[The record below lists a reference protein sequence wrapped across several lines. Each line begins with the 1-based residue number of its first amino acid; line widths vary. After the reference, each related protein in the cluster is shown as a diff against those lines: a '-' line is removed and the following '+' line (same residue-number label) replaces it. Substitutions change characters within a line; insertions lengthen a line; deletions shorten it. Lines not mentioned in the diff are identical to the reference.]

1 MSARSKSV
9 DIRYSQKMDCPAHQ
23 FICIPELYELL
34 LAQLALERDSR
45 YRQESLAR
53 LARASRI
60 TSGPALDLLWQNL
73 TRPSQIIRL
82 LPEDAIQRIRLR
94 EYRLVRSLE
103 DSDLAVFDKYAPRV
117 QFVDFSNNFINLGAG
132 CEFFSTLKMLRDPIF
147 PRLLELEW
155 HPSVR
160 YNTVGAFHL
169 ISRRFNV
176 PRDEFSLTLWGNLNA
191 RDAAPTSS
199 QFLTGAG
206 LDETIDLFQ
215 RPLASW
221 LPDIPG
227 LSINTGNYLTKPAM
241 LEGLQSLSNLQH
253 FHARAS
259 GSLGAEIIVH
269 LAFLPHLKTL
279 HIGNEE
285 ERSITVL
292 CETVTTRGPP
302 SFPALESV
310 EIYGSYSALNS
321 FLGVITSNF
330 LHSAYRTVAE
340 VERRALF
347 TMATF
352 EPLLACT
359 NLETFDLNVDACD
372 VDFGDRDLKKI
383 ANAWPRLTSLKV
395 FSRYTQQYNWSD
407 PQVHLYTLWVLVEK
421 CRDLRRLEIAVDAR
435 VDGPFVPPPGGAVSG
450 LYAMD
455 KLGFFLSPCG
465 APTHVANFLN
475 LAFPH
480 LTEFFAGAPKEE
492 TVGYS
497 TEVWTQVRDALPGV
511 DPIWRALRLAHA
523 PSVQF
528 EVA

>member
-1 MSARSKSV
+1 M
-9 DIRYSQKMDCPAHQ
+9 
-23 FICIPELYELL
+23 
-34 LAQLALERDSR
+34 
-45 YRQESLAR
+45 
-53 LARASRI
+53 
-60 TSGPALDLLWQNL
+60 
-73 TRPSQIIRL
+73 
-82 LPEDAIQRIRLR
+82 
-94 EYRLVRSLE
+94 
-103 DSDLAVFDKYAPRV
+103 VFDKYAPRV
-117 QFVDFSNNFINLGAG
+117 QFVDFSNNFTSLGAG

-155 HPSVR
+155 HPSVKF
-160 YNTVGAFHL
+160 NTVGAFHL

-191 RDAAPTSS
+191 PDTAPTSSES

-206 LDETIDLFQ
+206 LAETIDLFQ
-215 RPLASW
+215 RPLSSW
-221 LPDIPG
+221 LPDVPG

-259 GSLGAEIIVH
+259 RSLGAEIIVH
-269 LAFLPHLKTL
+269 LACLPHLKTL
-279 HIGNEE
+279 HIGNED

-292 CETVTTRGPP
+292 CETVTTCGPL

-310 EIYGSYSALNS
+310 EIYSSYSALNS
-321 FLGVITSNF
+321 FLGVITSDF
-330 LHSAYRTVAE
+330 LHSACLNVTDLHPIEPSIFSLLTTPPTRLSTLRHVLFYTEDRAIAE
-340 VERRALF
+340 VGRRALF
-347 TMATF
+347 TMAAF

-359 NLETFDLNVDACD
+359 NLETFDLNVDAYK

-407 PQVHLYTLWVLVEK
+407 PQVHLYTLWTLVEK
-421 CRDLRRLEIAVDAR
+421 CRDLRRLEFAVDAR
-435 VDGPFVPPPGGAVSG
+435 IDGPFPPPPGGAVSG

-465 APTHVANFLN
+465 APTHVADFLN

-480 LTEFFAGAPKEE
+480 LTDFFAGAPKEE
-492 TVGYS
+492 TVGHS
-497 TEVWTQVRDALPGV
+497 TQVWTQVREALPGV
-511 DPIWRALRLAHA
+511 DPIGRALRLAHA
-523 PSVQF
+523 SSGKTADLFVR
-528 EVA
+528 VAEIRY